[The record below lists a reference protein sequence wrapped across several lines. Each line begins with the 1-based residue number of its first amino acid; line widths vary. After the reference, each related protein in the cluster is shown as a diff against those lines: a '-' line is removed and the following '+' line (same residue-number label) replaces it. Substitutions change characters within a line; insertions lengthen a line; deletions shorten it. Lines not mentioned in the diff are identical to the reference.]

1 MDGSLAFKVIPPEDD
16 DEEGEGKDDGPAM
29 CETAFKLWSRE
40 GIVPKVHLLGD
51 APAPGIEIYEFIEGT
66 SASWIGTK
74 HGPEF
79 MENDE
84 DNVAFGKLVGKLH
97 SLPTDW
103 YEPYKN
109 DPKPQWESWQK
120 GSKTDPVALEM
131 REKYGDWAAQIHL
144 FLRIVEGRGKNV
156 RALAKSSLELV
167 PLLQGQLTT
176 EVMLSAVRV
185 GHGDLHGCN
194 LMHSKKDGHGD
205 LFAIDLDFVG
215 YNPAA
220 YDLGTALAGTTSG
233 AYGYFFLEG
242 KPQGAYPS
250 LESRRLLVATYL
262 EALGDPEFSKT
273 NVDDEVFDLEVGGMI
288 RILWA
293 GAVLAVLGF
302 NNSPVHLGFAFL
314 HYTKAAVNIFEQ
326 CKKDSVLKKKV
337 TEEGVAKVFCDRVLE
352 LGLTPVVGVTPEQY
366 KEHWNICGD
375 LGPAFNGPFLPDDAA
390 PGEEEKKEAA
400 LNSGHNTSL
409 LEAALRF
416 HDSTGADIK
425 ALFDLFDTDK
435 SGGIELLE
443 LMNAAVM
450 CGAGFKSMQEAEKTF
465 SELDVDG
472 DGNITLEEF
481 KGFLKQV

>member
-1 MDGSLAFKVIPPEDD
+1 MLVAPNSYQL
-16 DEEGEGKDDGPAM
+16 
-29 CETAFKLWSRE
+29 ET
-40 GIVPKVHLLGD
+40 
-51 APAPGIEIYEFIEGT
+51 T
-66 SASWIGTK
+66 
-74 HGPEF
+74 
-79 MENDE
+79 
-84 DNVAFGKLVGKLH
+84 
-97 SLPTDW
+97 
-103 YEPYKN
+103 
-109 DPKPQWESWQK
+109 
-120 GSKTDPVALEM
+120 
-131 REKYGDWAAQIHL
+131 
-144 FLRIVEGRGKNV
+144 
-156 RALAKSSLELV
+156 
-167 PLLQGQLTT
+167 
-176 EVMLSAVRV
+176 
-185 GHGDLHGCN
+185 
-194 LMHSKKDGHGD
+194 GHGD

-273 NVDDEVFDLEVGGMI
+273 NVDDMVFDLEVGGMI

-326 CKKDSVLKKKV
+326 CKKDSTLKKKV
-337 TEEGVAKVFCDRVLE
+337 LEEGVAKVYCDRVLE
-352 LGLTPVVGVTPEQY
+352 LGLTPVVGVSLEQY

-400 LNSGHNTSL
+400 LNSGNNTSL

-416 HDSTGADIK
+416 HDSTGA
-425 ALFDLFDTDK
+425 
-435 SGGIELLE
+435 GELQMMILS
-443 LMNAAVM
+443 A
-450 CGAGFKSMQEAEKTF
+450 
-465 SELDVDG
+465 
-472 DGNITLEEF
+472 
-481 KGFLKQV
+481 